1 MNTKE
6 ALFYKINKEVYF
18 NSVNFDDQTDLLKAV
33 RQDLNRIEVWFN
45 GERQKSYLKFLEK
58 ITNKFPDYIDK
69 ILAICNQNA
78 HFSSYNKI
86 FDIISKHDYHFSTIN
101 NESKEHE
108 TVKTVFNFQFVIKQG
123 IITNTYK
130 IFKVQGDAVMYKTIK
145 ISTII
150 DFCTADPV
158 LVKIEYLD

>member
-1 MNTKE
+1 MDIKR
-6 ALFYKINKEVYF
+6 LIRYY
-18 NSVNFDDQTDLLKAV
+18 
-33 RQDLNRIEVWFN
+33 
-45 GERQKSYLKFLEK
+45 EK

-130 IFKVQGDAVMYKTIK
+130 IFKVQGDAVVYKTIK

>member
-1 MNTKE
+1 MDSKDP
-6 ALFYKINKEVYF
+6 LFYKINKEVYYNTVTF
-18 NSVNFDDQTDLLKAV
+18 KDQTSLLTAV
-33 RQDLNRIEVWFN
+33 KQDWDRIDIWFN
-45 GERQKSYLKFLEK
+45 GTKQTSYVGFLEN
-58 ITNKFPDYIDK
+58 ITNNFPEYLDK
-69 ILAICNQNA
+69 ILSICNQNA

-86 FDIISKHDYHFSTIN
+86 FEIISKYDYHFSTIDN
-101 NESKEHE
+101 QSKQHE
-108 TVKTVFNFQFVIKQG
+108 TVKTEFNFQYIIKQG

-130 IFKVQGDAVMYKTIK
+130 IFKVEGDAMIYRTIK